1 MKRLIF
7 VRHAKAETFDG
18 QKNDFERQLASKG
31 QNDAGIMSTVLLKA
45 NIRPDLI
52 YSSSA
57 DRAFQTAQIFAE
69 KLNINP
75 GKVKKN
81 DDLYE
86 DVTTSDILEIIS
98 TTMESVKSL
107 MIVGHNPW
115 ISDVTGT
122 MSDSYDDIMPTCGMV
137 VLDFKVDYWDEVLP
151 GNGSVKLDDFPKNY
165 R

>member
-7 VRHAKAETFDG
+7 VRHAKAESWDG
-18 QKNDFERQLASKG
+18 EKNDFDRQLASKG
-31 QNDAGIMSTVLLKA
+31 QTDAGIMSGVLLA
-45 NIRPDLI
+45 NNVRPDLI

-57 DRAFQTAQIFAE
+57 DRALQTAQIIA
-69 KLNINP
+69 KDLNISS
-75 GKVKKN
+75 GRIKQK

-98 TTMESVKSL
+98 TTMESVKTL

-115 ISDVTGT
+115 ISDVAAT
-122 MSDSYDDIMPTCGMV
+122 MSFDFDAILPTCGT
-137 VLDFKVDYWDEVLP
+137 LLLEYKVDYWDEVLP
-151 GNGSVKLDDFPKNY
+151 GNGKIKLYDIPKNH